1 MNHRPPSLLSAFVV
15 AGLLGVAAAQAFAQP
30 VAPGFVLKLD
40 GELSETR
47 TPSQALPAYAR
58 AWTIEGRPEEQT
70 TLIGD
75 AEVRKAGSVIRGDRM
90 TYTSATDE
98 LVATGNVR
106 VTRDGNVFTG
116 PALQLRVDANEG
128 TFTSPDYYLALQGG
142 GRGHAERIDFLGPGR
157 ALASRATFT
166 TCGPETPDWQIS
178 SRALFIDQDDDRGV
192 SRNALLS
199 FKGTPLLA
207 SPYFAFSLGNERK
220 SGFLAP
226 SFGITSRSGVDLMVP
241 WYWNLSHDTD
251 ATLYP
256 RVSTRRG
263 MQLGGEFRY
272 MRDTFAGETRF
283 EANPYDQEAGMSRHF
298 WHTRQSFNN
307 LGGWAGGWDMR
318 GVSDDRYF
326 VDYSRSIVTSAD
338 RVLPRTVSFGR
349 GLSEDWSMS
358 VLVQKFQ
365 SILDA
370 RPGPYEREPQ
380 VVTRWLARDRNG
392 FDMNSTFDVT
402 QFIAPDFTRPS
413 GTRMVANPS
422 VAWPIRRA
430 GWFAVPKASVHATS
444 YQVNNPLGS
453 DYGLQRV
460 VPTLSF
466 DSGMVFERPY
476 NYAGRDITQTLE
488 PRLFYV
494 RTPFRDQSAF
504 PVFDTAPADF
514 NFAQLFSDN
523 TFIGNDRI
531 ADVNQLTAAA
541 VSRLIDPQTGAEGLR
556 FATGFRSYFSDQQV
570 AIPGVAPRTDRRSDL
585 LVAAAGPLGSHWSLD
600 TGLQYSMATTVMPRF
615 SVVGRYL
622 PPDGRVLNAG
632 LRYRKDQLG
641 QVDVS
646 SRWPLVDGW
655 NSLVRLNYSFLSEGY
670 DPVSRVANTRG
681 FVESLMGF
689 EYTAS
694 CWVLRVLT
702 QQFRTAANASTTAF
716 FLQLELNGV
725 GTIGQNPFLVLQ
737 RNIPGY
743 RLPQGTLEPGSRYFG
758 YE

>member
-1 MNHRPPSLLSAFVV
+1 M
-15 AGLLGVAAAQAFAQP
+15 
-30 VAPGFVLKLD
+30 
-40 GELSETR
+40 
-47 TPSQALPAYAR
+47 
-58 AWTIEGRPEEQT
+58 
-70 TLIGD
+70 
-75 AEVRKAGSVIRGDRM
+75 
-90 TYTSATDE
+90 
-98 LVATGNVR
+98 
-106 VTRDGNVFTG
+106 
-116 PALQLRVDANEG
+116 
-128 TFTSPDYYLALQGG
+128 
-142 GRGHAERIDFLGPGR
+142 
-157 ALASRATFT
+157 
-166 TCGPETPDWQIS
+166 
-178 SRALFIDQDDDRGV
+178 
-192 SRNALLS
+192 
-199 FKGTPLLA
+199 
-207 SPYFAFSLGNERK
+207 
-220 SGFLAP
+220 
-226 SFGITSRSGVDLMVP
+226 
-241 WYWNLSHDTD
+241 
-251 ATLYP
+251 
-256 RVSTRRG
+256 
-263 MQLGGEFRY
+263 
-272 MRDTFAGETRF
+272 
-283 EANPYDQEAGMSRHF
+283 
-298 WHTRQSFNN
+298 
-307 LGGWAGGWDMR
+307 
-318 GVSDDRYF
+318 
-326 VDYSRSIVTSAD
+326 
-338 RVLPRTVSFGR
+338 LPRTVSFGR
-349 GLSEDWSMS
+349 GLSEDWSMT

-380 VVTRWLARDRNG
+380 VVTRWLARDRGG

-402 QFIAPDFTRPS
+402 QFVSPDAIRPS

-422 VAWPIRRA
+422 VSWPIRRP
-430 GWFAVPKASVHATS
+430 GWFAVPKANVHATS
-444 YQVNNPLGS
+444 YQVNTALGT

-476 NYAGRDITQTLE
+476 TYAGRDITQTLE

-494 RTPFRDQSAF
+494 RTPFRDQSVF

-541 VSRLIDPQTGAEGLR
+541 VSRLIDPQTGVEGLR

-570 AIPGVAPRTDRRSDL
+570 SIPGVAPRTDRRSDL
-585 LVAAAGPLGSHWSLD
+585 LVAAAGPLGSHWSID
-600 TGLQYSMATTVMPRF
+600 TGLQYSMATTVLPRF

-632 LRYRKDQLG
+632 VRYRRDQLG

-646 SRWPLVDGW
+646 TRWPIVDGW
-655 NSLVRLNYSFLSEGY
+655 SSLVRLNYSFLSEGY
-670 DPVSRVANTRG
+670 DPVSRVENTRG

-694 CWVLRVLT
+694 CWALRVLT

-716 FLQLELNGV
+716 FLQLELNGL